1 MLLTVDQKQQK
12 RVQVCRTILA
22 KLQREKNTGNGI
34 KDIWYKVKKAKA
46 CAIGVLKG
54 KEIGNRVEA
63 LFEEIVAKNF
73 PKLLKVTALE
83 MLSHKFKK
91 LSKPQTE

>member
-1 MLLTVDQKQQK
+1 M
-12 RVQVCRTILA
+12 
-22 KLQREKNTGNGI
+22 
-34 KDIWYKVKKAKA
+34 WYKVKKSKA
-46 CAIGVLKG
+46 CAIGVLMG
-54 KEIGNRVEA
+54 KETGNRVEA

-73 PKLLKVTALE
+73 PKLLQVTAVE